1 MKKIILIIA
10 IILLAT
16 ACKTNKSEI
25 YNVKNL
31 KINRKC
37 GEYVIALQDEL
48 SESNVYAIYK
58 NTSYDDYERKWTID
72 LGYTNLIEK
81 HLTACPNDTLYLF
94 EYQNVIALNLENGN
108 EKYTLEKKLI
118 QTMDSDYGIGNIN
131 SVLGYDKEYIYYN
144 YNYTKKIDKFYG
156 KISFDLSDVQ
166 FITEKDIPVELNK

>member
-31 KINRKC
+31 KISRKC

-94 EYQNVIALNLENGN
+94 EYQNVIALNLDKVNEINKDFKQLELLSTTLNNVDSELKENK
-108 EKYTLEKKLI
+108 EKIKILSENNKAFSLKVDILYLLI
-118 QTMDSDYGIGNIN
+118 SKIKI
-131 SVLGYDKEYIYYN
+131 
-144 YNYTKKIDKFYG
+144 TK
-156 KISFDLSDVQ
+156 
-166 FITEKDIPVELNK
+166 

>member
-1 MKKIILIIA
+1 M
-10 IILLAT
+10 
-16 ACKTNKSEI
+16 
-25 YNVKNL
+25 
-31 KINRKC
+31 
-37 GEYVIALQDEL
+37 QDEL

-108 EKYTLEKKLI
+108 EKYILEKKLI
-118 QTMDSDYGIGNIN
+118 KTMDSDL
-131 SVLGYDKEYIYYN
+131 SYDKGYIYYD
-144 YNYTKKIDKFYG
+144 YYYTKKIDRFYG

-166 FITEKDIPVELNK
+166 FITEKDIPVNLEK